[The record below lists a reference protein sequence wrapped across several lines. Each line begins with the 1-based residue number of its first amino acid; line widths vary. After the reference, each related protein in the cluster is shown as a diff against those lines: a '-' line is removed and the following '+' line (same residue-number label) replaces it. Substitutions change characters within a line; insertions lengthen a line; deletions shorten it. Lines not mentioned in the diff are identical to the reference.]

1 MEGRATFNRPWALA
15 FDPLGNLYMSE
26 YLIKKVRRIVNAAP
40 VFPFPPPLP
49 LPPYPPPPDLKIY
62 VAATVSPVVCLILIG
77 LLILLVLRITFNL
90 RAKTKAEEIG
100 ENLSAPALVPP
111 LMDSKRM
118 DLDRLPNIISAQHFG
133 MPADLANEDMRLL
146 LIESVMTWANGIMV
160 YEDVPSVDY
169 VKIPYG
175 QVTADQWAQTVVLT
189 WRW

>member
-1 MEGRATFNRPWALA
+1 MRVINTTGYISTYAGNGGISYTSGSLATNTGIGGTSGLAFVGNDKLYIAAGTRHNYPCLNLVLKVTRSTGIINTIAGTGIASSTGDGGPAISATFNRPWALA

-90 RAKTKAEEIG
+90 RAKTKA
-100 ENLSAPALVPP
+100 
-111 LMDSKRM
+111 
-118 DLDRLPNIISAQHFG
+118 
-133 MPADLANEDMRLL
+133 
-146 LIESVMTWANGIMV
+146 
-160 YEDVPSVDY
+160 
-169 VKIPYG
+169 
-175 QVTADQWAQTVVLT
+175 
-189 WRW
+189 